1 MATFNV
7 AEPQQSDAQ
16 EFVPLATGEYPM
28 IIKEASIGPSAF
40 ADDRGEFPEQ
50 VSITWQLDGTKAEQ
64 AEWEEAGYYPD
75 QKVYQRMS
83 SFFGNTK
90 SGNPSK
96 FYGLIQSFVE
106 QGLLTPEFEIEHLVG
121 IRQRVLVE
129 KYTKQQGKNAGQPGN
144 RVLAV
149 TAPKRNGTKPAETP
163 TANVSASQ
171 AMTRSNAVNLADA
184 DDIAGTQAKPVTPI
198 SDDTPIT
205 DLQLPPELH
214 DLDKTMTVRDLR
226 QYGEMVGAEAGGFYA
241 KQDWSKLKIEDLVR
255 LTAGAVRFVAGHK
268 DDPNKDLFAE

>member
-1 MATFNV
+1 MATFNINT
-7 AEPQQSDAQ
+7 PQQSDAA

-50 VSITWQLDGTKAEQ
+50 VSITWQLDGTKSEQ
-64 AEWEEAGYYPD
+64 AEWEELGYLVD

-96 FYGLIQSFVE
+96 FYALVQSFVE
-106 QGLLTPEFEIEHLVG
+106 QGLLPAEFEIADLVG

-129 KYTKQQGKNAGQPGN
+129 KYIKQQGKNAGQPGN
-144 RVLAV
+144 RVLA
-149 TAPKRNGTKPAETP
+149 
-163 TANVSASQ
+163 
-171 AMTRSNAVNLADA
+171 AMTRSARVNLDDA
-184 DDIAGTQAKPVTPI
+184 DDIAPTPQKQTGTIT
-198 SDDTPIT
+198 DDTPII
-205 DLQLPPELH
+205 DLTLPPELH
-214 DLDKTMTVRDLR
+214 DLDKTMTVHDLR
-226 QYGEMVGAEAGGFYA
+226 QYAELVGAEAGGFYA
-241 KQDWSKLKIEDLVR
+241 KQNWNKLKIEDLIR

-268 DDPNKDLFAE
+268 DDPNKDLFE